1 MPAIL
6 QRASTGFVSK
16 SDTPRPALET
26 KPTNR
31 LSSFLGKIRPG
42 HHKDRSSDDS
52 QTSSASSTITNSND
66 PPRSTPVKRA
76 TYSPSSTKD
85 TPSPISRKPVPSPT
99 QDLAD
104 SGVIYPQQTAPRKE
118 TSPQPQKS
126 AMRRND
132 SSGEAAHDSGMSG
145 IERVLSNGSVQTTK
159 TTESRAG
166 STARIRFAQNHED
179 TDADGA
185 YRPRPRRNSS
195 TGTRGRRSSIYYR
208 EHEDGDYEEGVD
220 AGVGSKARR
229 LSLYIPDQ
237 LIVDECRLEEH
248 FNGFARMNKK
258 KIGEGGAAEV
268 QIMKSKTAGPDAKVF
283 AVKEFR
289 SWDEEEETKE
299 DYVRKIKSE
308 YAISK
313 SCEHPN
319 IVATFH
325 LCRSGQN
332 WFHVMQYCDL
342 GDLCDLIG
350 KRYMSDELKDCMFK
364 QLVRGVDYLH
374 SSGIAHRDLKSENL
388 LVTHDGCLK
397 IADFGT
403 SEVFC
408 GTHPGARNCRRPS
421 LVDQE
426 APVRLCKPGM
436 VGSKPYMAPEIIER
450 AADYDPRCVDV
461 WSCAIVYLSLHFI
474 GTPWEVASTDNSKYA
489 TFKNSWDEWLER
501 HPGPEG
507 AIGKDG
513 PLPAIATQSKKF
525 MLRSQGAMHMIFGM
539 LHPDPARRWKI
550 HDAVEVVS
558 DRDPKNGG
566 PWPCCQQAGYSD
578 DIKMREKK
586 VMHNH
591 VPPDKKDKRGN
602 FKG

>member
-1 MPAIL
+1 
-6 QRASTGFVSK
+6 
-16 SDTPRPALET
+16 
-26 KPTNR
+26 
-31 LSSFLGKIRPG
+31 
-42 HHKDRSSDDS
+42 
-52 QTSSASSTITNSND
+52 
-66 PPRSTPVKRA
+66 
-76 TYSPSSTKD
+76 
-85 TPSPISRKPVPSPT
+85 
-99 QDLAD
+99 
-104 SGVIYPQQTAPRKE
+104 
-118 TSPQPQKS
+118 
-126 AMRRND
+126 
-132 SSGEAAHDSGMSG
+132 MSG
-145 IERVLSNGSVQTTK
+145 IERVLSNGSVQTTQ

-166 STARIRFAQNHED
+166 STARIRFAPGYDGE
-179 TDADGA
+179 TDADRA

-229 LSLYIPDQ
+229 LSVYIPDH
-237 LIVDECRLEEH
+237 LVVDECRLEEH
-248 FNGFARMNKK
+248 FNAISRMNKK

-268 QIMKSKTAGPDAKVF
+268 QLMKSKTAGPDARIF

-289 SWDEEEETKE
+289 SWDDEEETKE

-313 SCEHPN
+313 ACDHPN
-319 IVATFH
+319 VVATFH
-325 LCRSGQN
+325 LCKSGQN

-342 GDLCDLIG
+342 GDLCDLIA
-350 KRYMSDELKDCMFK
+350 KRYMTDELKDCMFK

-403 SEVFC
+403 SEVFN

-426 APVRLCKPGM
+426 APIRMCKPGM
-436 VGSKPYMAPEIIER
+436 VGSKPYMAPEIIAREQE
-450 AADYDPRCVDV
+450 YDPRCVDV

-474 GTPWEVASTDNSKYA
+474 GTPWESASMDNMKYA
-489 TFKNSWDEWLER
+489 AFKNSWDEWLEK
-501 HPGPEG
+501 HPGPDG
-507 AIGKDG
+507 AIDKDG
-513 PLPAIATQSKKF
+513 SLPAIAFQSKKF
-525 MLRSQGAMHMIFGM
+525 QVRGPGALHMIFGM

-558 DRDPKNGG
+558 DRDPRKGG